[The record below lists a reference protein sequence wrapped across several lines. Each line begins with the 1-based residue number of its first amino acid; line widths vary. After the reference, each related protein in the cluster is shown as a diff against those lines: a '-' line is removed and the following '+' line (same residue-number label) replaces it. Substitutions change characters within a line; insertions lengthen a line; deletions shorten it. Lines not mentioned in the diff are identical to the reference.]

1 MLNGQVIDKLH
12 YWFLVAIRPLIDITI
27 YMDVSLKPGPAIKNS
42 DGTKR
47 VGLGETSNL
56 PPVGYA
62 YIRVKIMSR
71 SRLSI
76 PSTDATSP
84 MLKIRYCSTLWCIV
98 ILNGKVTEAIKS
110 IITGFRL
117 NYLIYYGRSVTRTLV
132 NIPTCVNEQCMPKC
146 RKFVK
151 KTRS

>member
-1 MLNGQVIDKLH
+1 MLNYQVMDKLH

-27 YMDVSLKPGPAIKNS
+27 YMDVSLNPGPAIKNS
-42 DGTKR
+42 DGRKK

-84 MLKIRYCSTLWCIV
+84 MLKIRYCSTH
-98 ILNGKVTEAIKS
+98 

-117 NYLIYYGRSVTRTLV
+117 NYSIYYGRSVTRTLV

>member
-1 MLNGQVIDKLH
+1 MLNYQVMDKLH

-98 ILNGKVTEAIKS
+98 ILNGKVTEAIKVDHNRIQVAIS
-110 IITGFRL
+110 NRL
-117 NYLIYYGRSVTRTLV
+117 NYSRYYGRSVTRQHSYL
-132 NIPTCVNEQCMPKC
+132 C
-146 RKFVK
+146 
-151 KTRS
+151 